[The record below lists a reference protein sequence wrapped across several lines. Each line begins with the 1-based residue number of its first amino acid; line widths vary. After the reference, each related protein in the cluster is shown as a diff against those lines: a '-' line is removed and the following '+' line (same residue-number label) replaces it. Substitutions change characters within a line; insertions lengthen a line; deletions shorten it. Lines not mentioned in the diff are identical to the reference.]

1 MNDRAHAAFKKKG
14 ARGYDSE
21 YYTGIFVALETP
33 ALNQFNKI

>member
-1 MNDRAHAAFKKKG
+1 MTELMPLLKKG

-33 ALNQFNKI
+33 TLNQFNKI